1 MASRHLGILEEPV
14 VGGGESGTMILVHGP
29 MEVVGATLGHQ
40 YHLGPRSSAFVGI
53 SAGGRHS
60 EFLERVQSRPQGALK
75 CKPLDWIIV
84 VHAVNRDVGL
94 ITASTGHR
102 AAAAVFSLRHRLIV
116 VSRVSHAWLQTENSS
131 RVSAFKRE
139 ALDLDGVERMS

>member
-1 MASRHLGILEEPV
+1 
-14 VGGGESGTMILVHGP
+14 
-29 MEVVGATLGHQ
+29 MEAVGAALGNQHN
-40 YHLGPRSSAFVGI
+40 LRARSPAFIGVATRSSYP
-53 SAGGRHS
+53 

-102 AAAAVFSLRHRLIV
+102 AAAAVYSLRHRLIV
-116 VSRVSHAWLQTENSS
+116 VARVGNACLQAENPR
-131 RVSAFKRE
+131 RVTPFKGK
-139 ALDLDGVERMS
+139 ALDLDGAEHMAQAGILCVDKRSGARHLNHYSP